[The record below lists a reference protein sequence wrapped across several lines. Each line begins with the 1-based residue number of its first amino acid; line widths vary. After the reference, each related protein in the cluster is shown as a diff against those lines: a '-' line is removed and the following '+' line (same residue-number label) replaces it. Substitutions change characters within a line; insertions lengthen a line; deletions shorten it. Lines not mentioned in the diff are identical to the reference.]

1 MQWNRVCDQLLALIY
16 VTVFVDLLQF
26 AVSARQIR
34 RICKNEIDL
43 LADSGVRIEPV
54 DRSHAELLL
63 ADHSVRNRDE
73 APASANAHGGHGM
86 LGHLLDSEDQAS
98 NPHSPFRFVIKFDF
112 KTSTPHGILFYG
124 RQRENARELIALRL
138 AAGALYYKI
147 QCPTVSADVLIPTS
161 RLDDGQWHSVSLK
174 FRKGGLKAHV
184 EVDGIRDSKT
194 YEVSCEK
201 ITSLV
206 FGGVS
211 PIDKEMVDR
220 NLGHVPHFEGCIR
233 SVQIP
238 TALTQHPKYY
248 AVSVCD

>member
-63 ADHSVRNRDE
+63 ADHSVRN
-73 APASANAHGGHGM
+73 
-86 LGHLLDSEDQAS
+86 
-98 NPHSPFRFVIKFDF
+98 RFVIKFDF